1 MKQHARVVVIGGGAL
16 GAGLLYFLT
25 KEGWDDIVLIEKGEL
40 TSGST
45 WHAAGL
51 IPHFI
56 GGLSMAKV
64 HQEGPA
70 LYRTLEAETG
80 QATGWHGCGA
90 IRLALTDEEVDWF
103 HYVKGI
109 LDTVGS
115 ECHLISPSEI
125 LKLHPLLVV
134 DDVKLGFYT
143 PNDGHTDPAS
153 ATNAMAAGARQGGA
167 TIYRHTRVTG
177 TRLLDNG
184 EWEVTTDQGTIVCEH
199 LVNAAGSFAKQIG
212 EWVGLDLPIVNM
224 EHHYLVT
231 ENLAEVEALDH
242 EPPVV
247 RDPKAS
253 CYYRQE
259 QQGILIGPYERAN
272 AQAWGLDGVDW
283 SFDMELLSPALERL
297 ETSLAHAAE
306 RIPCWTNAG
315 IKRVVNGPITHT
327 PDGGFLLG
335 PAESLKNY
343 WLCCGASIGITQ
355 GPGCGKYLAQW
366 MVHGQTEINVR
377 DMDPRRYGK
386 WASGDYAIAKSV
398 DEYQQM
404 YQPHLPGEYRD
415 AGRPTRVT
423 PLYQK
428 LKQAGAVYADTF
440 GWERA
445 KWYASD
451 GVEEEYGF
459 RRNNSFDAVAK
470 ECRAVREAVGLTD
483 LSSFAKY
490 EVTGKDAFT
499 FLERICANRVPAK
512 DGGIVLSQMLTTLGG
527 IESEATV
534 TCLSLDHYYLLSG
547 AVAELHD
554 LDWLIQHIEEGEDV
568 TVRNVT
574 DDYGVL
580 VITGPRSRDVLSGLT
595 DAGLTNDDGFTW
607 MSARE
612 ISVAG
617 IDVRALRVSYVGE
630 LGWELHCPMDRIAD
644 LDDALMQAGKDHGI
658 RRFGT
663 YAMNSL
669 RLEKAY
675 KGWGSE
681 LTTEISLVESD
692 MLRFARKSGGYIGAE
707 VVEQKTRDGVP
718 IHLVYCEVEATDADP
733 MGNEPVLDGENI
745 VGVTTSGG
753 YGHCVQKS
761 LAFAYVNT
769 GFEAPG
775 TTFDIRILGERR
787 KATVLSEAVWDSENE
802 RLKN

>member
-1 MKQHARVVVIGGGAL
+1 MKQHARVVIIGGGVL

-25 KEGWDDIVLIEKGEL
+25 KEGWNDIVLVEKGEL

-64 HQEGPA
+64 HQEAPD

-90 IRLALTDEEVDWF
+90 IRLGLTDDEVDWF

-115 ECHLISPSEI
+115 ECHLISPAEI

-134 DDVKLGFYT
+134 DDVKMGFYT

-167 TIYRHTRVTG
+167 AIYRHTRVTG
-177 TRLLDNG
+177 TRLLENG
-184 EWEVTTDQGTIVCEH
+184 EWEVTTDKGTIVCEH
-199 LVNAAGSFAKQIG
+199 VVNAAGSFAKQIG

-224 EHHYLVT
+224 QHHYLVT
-231 ENLAEVEALDH
+231 ENLAEVEALDR

-272 AQAWGLDGVDW
+272 AQAWGLDGIDW

-297 ETSLAHAAE
+297 ETSLEHAAE

-335 PAESLKNY
+335 PAEGLRNY

-366 MVHGQTEINVR
+366 LVHGQTEINVR

-386 WASGDYAIAKSV
+386 WASGDYAIAKSI

-404 YQPHLPGEYRD
+404 YQPHLPGEYRE

-423 PLYQK
+423 PLYEK

-445 KWYASD
+445 KWYAPK

-459 RRNNSFDAVAK
+459 RRTNSFEAVGE

-490 EVTGKDAFT
+490 EVTGDDAFT
-499 FLERICANRVPAK
+499 FLERVCANRVPAK
-512 DGGIVLSQMLTTLGG
+512 SGGVVLSQMLTTLGG

-534 TCLSLDHYYLLSG
+534 TRLAKDHYYLLSG

-554 LDWLIQHIEEGEDV
+554 FDWLVQHIGPGEDV
-568 TVRNVT
+568 TVRNIT
-574 DDYGVL
+574 DDFGVL
-580 VITGPRSRDVLSGLT
+580 VVTGPQSREVLAALT
-595 DAGLTNDDGFTW
+595 DAGLANEDGFTW
-607 MSARE
+607 MSAQE
-612 ISVAG
+612 ITVAG
-617 IDVRALRVSYVGE
+617 IDLRALRVSYVGE
-630 LGWELHCPMDRIAD
+630 LGWELHCPMEKLSE
-644 LDDALMQAGKDHGI
+644 LDDALMQAGQAHGI

-681 LTTEISLVESD
+681 LTTEISLVEAD
-692 MLRFARKSGGYIGAE
+692 MLRFARKPGGYIGAD
-707 VVEQKTRDGVP
+707 VVEHKKKEGVP
-718 IHLVYCEVEATDADP
+718 IHLVYCEVDAKDADP
-733 MGNEPVLDGENI
+733 MGNEPVLDGEKI
-745 VGVTTSGG
+745 IGITTSGG
-753 YGHCVQKS
+753 YGHAVQKS
-761 LAFAYVNT
+761 LAFAYVNS
-769 GFEAPG
+769 GYESAG
-775 TTFDIRILGERR
+775 TTFDVRILGERR
-787 KATVLSEAVWDSENE
+787 KATVLAEAAWDPANE